1 MTKNLV
7 GYGHGRLGVNFAK
20 AGEKHRIELHTTE
33 SRWSGPGPPGRSTQA
48 AKSQRTDPGWKRPP
62 LAPIRPRTLRF
73 HLQQFYHARNW
84 HNAVKWFIV
93 NHGFAKPREISYYL

>member
-33 SRWSGPGPPGRSTQA
+33 SRWSGPRAPGPVHSGCQEPENRPGLEAAAAGSDQA
-48 AKSQRTDPGWKRPP
+48 QNYAFS
-62 LAPIRPRTLRF
+62 LAAILSCQE
-73 HLQQFYHARNW
+73 LA
-84 HNAVKWFIV
+84 
-93 NHGFAKPREISYYL
+93 